1 MTAHELHT
9 QEGGGRSLPSYAQ
22 DGHTRSESFGST
34 DASRLG
40 RKGAALAADAAK
52 SQKGRGRSGLTASG
66 DSATESQM
74 STTALAFGIK
84 ERRQWTNRENAFVQ
98 ITVGLQTN
106 RNC

>member
-1 MTAHELHT
+1 MGTPDQSPLGART
-9 QEGGGRSLPSYAQ
+9 QAPLVGKEERWQATPRSLKRAGQ
-22 DGHTRSESFGST
+22 
-34 DASRLG
+34 
-40 RKGAALAADAAK
+40 
-52 SQKGRGRSGLTASG
+52 GRSGLTASG

-106 RNC
+106 RKC